1 MEIVGEALEGL
12 KRSPQWYTQ
21 SAAARDKHLWTF
33 GAWDGLRYSDN
44 SRALFEY
51 TLANCP
57 EIKAVWM
64 TKSPKVYER
73 LYSKGLPVELCYS
86 ESGKAV
92 QRKAGYFFLTKGP
105 DDGDPLQMRGCHLIW
120 LWHGMPLK
128 QIGRDSMAFLRK
140 NTLWKRVK
148 TAIRQKIV
156 PWQFLSGETL
166 SSAPFFTPFLQS
178 AFGLP
183 ADMVWEVG
191 YPRNDHF
198 FKTDVTERIISDL
211 HSRFDRKDATQR
223 AKATRST
230 RFSRQDSI
238 LPGSR
243 RCSKRRISSCFTR
256 ATSSTAPTRD
266 CNLQAV
272 SLRSPTTIT
281 TTSIPSSRMSISF

>member
-1 MEIVGEALEGL
+1 MGIVGEALEGL

-44 SRALFEY
+44 SRALYEY

-73 LYSKGLPVELCYS
+73 LHSKGLPVELCYS

-178 AFGLP
+178 AFGLS
-183 ADMVWEVG
+183 ADMVLDRETIQDETKFVKKSTCG
-191 YPRNDHF
+191 
-198 FKTDVTERIISDL
+198 KTLVL
-211 HSRFDRKDATQR
+211 FVC
-223 AKATRST
+223 
-230 RFSRQDSI
+230 FS
-238 LPGSR
+238 
-243 RCSKRRISSCFTR
+243 
-256 ATSSTAPTRD
+256 
-266 CNLQAV
+266 NLLV
-272 SLRSPTTIT
+272 
-281 TTSIPSSRMSISF
+281 